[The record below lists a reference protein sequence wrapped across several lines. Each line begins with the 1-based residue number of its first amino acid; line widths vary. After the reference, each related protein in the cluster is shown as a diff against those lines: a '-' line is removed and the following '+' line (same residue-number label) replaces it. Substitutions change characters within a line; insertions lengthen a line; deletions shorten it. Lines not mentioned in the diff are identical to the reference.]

1 MDYRLKRLSAVDL
14 ALMKTLLEVYGDAFG
29 DLDTYTGAMPSDE
42 YLQRLLNRRDFIT
55 IVALHDEAV
64 VGGLSAYVLEKFE
77 RERSEIYIYDL
88 AVDERHRRRGVAT
101 ALIAELRRIGAAIG
115 AYVIF
120 VQADPGDAPAIA
132 LYTSLG
138 TREDVHHFDISTDG
152 SSRSDQPDI
161 TK

>member
-1 MDYRLKRLSAVDL
+1 MDYRLKRLGAVDL
-14 ALMKTLLEVYGDAFG
+14 ALMKTLLEVYGKAFD
-29 DLDTYTGAMPSDE
+29 DLDTYTGATPSDE
-42 YLQRLLNRRDFIT
+42 YLQRLLNRPDFIT

-101 ALIAELRRIGAAIG
+101 ALIAELRRIGGAIG

-152 SSRSDQPDI
+152 SS
-161 TK
+161 

>member
-1 MDYRLKRLSAVDL
+1 MDYRLKHLSAVDL
-14 ALMKTLLEVYGDAFG
+14 ALMKELLEVYGNAFG
-29 DLDTYTGAMPSDE
+29 DLDTYTAATPSDE

-55 IVALHDEAV
+55 VVALHDEAV

-101 ALIAELRRIGAAIG
+101 ALIAELRRIGGAIG

-138 TREDVHHFDISTDG
+138 TREDVHHFDISTNG
-152 SSRSDQPDI
+152 SS
-161 TK
+161 